1 MTDATTPMLEV
12 RDLATHFAIGG
23 GVLDRLKLD
32 RKGLRL
38 ERPIIHAVNG
48 VSFKINRGEI
58 MALVGESGCGKST
71 VAKSIARIYKPTAGE
86 VRVEGEDIASH
97 GFAELLPVRAKMQM
111 IFQDPYAS
119 LNPRQKVRDI
129 VAEPL
134 LEQTKSAPERREV
147 PAKIEALLARVG
159 LNAEHAGRYPHQFSG
174 GQRQRIGIARALSVT
189 PGLIIADEPVSAL
202 DVSIQA
208 QILNLMKDLR
218 DEFGLS
224 YLFISHDLSVVH
236 HIADWVGVMYLGFMV
251 ESAPRDVLFA
261 NPRHPYTRAL
271 LSAAPSI
278 KEKRDIEE
286 IVLSG
291 EVPSALDLPSGC
303 PFRTRCP
310 FAWDRCAVERPA
322 LQAVGE
328 GQTAYHP
335 SIYPHLPELVYFGK
349 ARERPPDG
357 AQACL
362 EEGTQGSS
370 SFPDPLFSP
379 RCATRCSSFAPVETA
394 QYIAIARTSMSRSN
408 RSGFLIRLRVM
419 PKPRVLKSENIAS
432 MLQRIP

>member
-1 MTDATTPMLEV
+1 MTDTPVLDV
-12 RDLATHFAIGG
+12 RDLEMHFSVGG
-23 GVLDRLKLD
+23 GILDRLKLD
-32 RKGLRL
+32 RSGLRL
-38 ERPIIHAVNG
+38 ETPVVHAVNG
-48 VSFKINRGEI
+48 VSFKINRAEI

-71 VAKSIARIYKPTAGE
+71 VAKTIARIYQPTAGE
-86 VRVEGEDIASH
+86 VRIEGQDVASF
-97 GFAELLPVRAKMQM
+97 GFSDLLPVRAKMQM

-119 LNPRQKVRDI
+119 LNPRQRVRDI

-134 LEQTKSAPERREV
+134 LEQTKTANERAEV
-147 PAKIEALLARVG
+147 PARIEQLLTRVG
-159 LNAEHAGRYPHQFSG
+159 LNTEHAGRYPHQFSG

-218 DEFGLS
+218 DEFGLA

-251 ESAPRDVLFA
+251 ENAPRDVLFA
-261 NPRHPYTRAL
+261 RPRHPYTRAL

-278 KEKRDIEE
+278 KTKRDIEE

-310 FAWDRCAVERPA
+310 FAWDRCAQQRPHM
-322 LQAVGE
+322 QDVGD
-328 GQTAYHP
+328 GQTVACHLIDEP
-335 SIYPHLPELVYFGK
+335 ERDSI
-349 ARERPPDG
+349 
-357 AQACL
+357 
-362 EEGTQGSS
+362 
-370 SFPDPLFSP
+370 
-379 RCATRCSSFAPVETA
+379 
-394 QYIAIARTSMSRSN
+394 
-408 RSGFLIRLRVM
+408 
-419 PKPRVLKSENIAS
+419 
-432 MLQRIP
+432 